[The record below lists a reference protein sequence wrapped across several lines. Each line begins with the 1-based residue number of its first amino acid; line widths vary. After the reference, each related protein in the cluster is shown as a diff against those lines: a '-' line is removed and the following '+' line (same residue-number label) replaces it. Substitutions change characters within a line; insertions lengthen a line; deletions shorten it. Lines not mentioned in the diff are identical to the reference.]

1 MVLSLSKAAEIKQY
15 LCSQKSG
22 FSGSADGSE
31 QGPVKCQCGW
41 DGEEPAMVSWLADD
55 LKHFILTEQIEC
67 GFCHTRQHLLCYGFT
82 GLNDLRLSN
91 IHACYQ
97 CLLEPNESHLLREMT
112 TLVLLRRALVIILD
126 EGYPSTVSAFTQKLR
141 KITRWRNY
149 SKIFTDDVQIAMGIP

>member
-1 MVLSLSKAAEIKQY
+1 MWL
-15 LCSQKSG
+15 
-22 FSGSADGSE
+22 
-31 QGPVKCQCGW
+31 GW
-41 DGEEPAMVSWLADD
+41 RRTCYGKLADD

-82 GLNDLRLSN
+82 GFNDPRLSN
-91 IHACYQ
+91 IHSCYQ

-141 KITRWRNY
+141 KIT
-149 SKIFTDDVQIAMGIP
+149 G